1 MSSAEPLTL
10 IAGLA
15 PAAPVMRILSR
26 FDRSKIE
33 AFAEISVALLD
44 LLDGDADEETCA
56 TEDDFTPI
64 PAEVDF
70 GPGCPIADPGGQ
82 CDEDQCSTNLLARC
96 EVGGPGCPISD
107 PAEDDLGSG
116 S

>member
-1 MSSAEPLTL
+1 MSAS
-10 IAGLA
+10 
-15 PAAPVMRILSR
+15 AAPVMRILSR

-56 TEDDFTPI
+56 LEDDFTPTH
-64 PAEVDF
+64 AEVDF

-82 CDEDQCSTNLLARC
+82 CDEDQVSTNLCART

-107 PAEDDLGSG
+107 PGDQEEAL
-116 S
+116 